1 MAKLQPTIDSLL
13 LKRMIFRALVG
24 KNKTVASKSTKNTLP
39 LDTYAPPSSPA
50 HWLGCRFQL
59 PSSLLT
65 FISYVCGWQA
75 GCEPP
80 SGGRGA

>member
-50 HWLGCRFQL
+50 HWLQI
-59 PSSLLT
+59 PASLLT
-65 FISYVCGWQA
+65 SDLHIMYVWMA
-75 GCEPP
+75 G
-80 SGGRGA
+80 RV